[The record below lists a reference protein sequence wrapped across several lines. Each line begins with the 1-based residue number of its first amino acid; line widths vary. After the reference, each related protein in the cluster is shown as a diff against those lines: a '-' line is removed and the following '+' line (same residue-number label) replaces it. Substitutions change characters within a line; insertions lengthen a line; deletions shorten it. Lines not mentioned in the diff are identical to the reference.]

1 MDSSLRETA
10 SQPAYDYYDD
20 TDDIQEQTEKSIL
33 DKIIEESNKT
43 EAEKLLETF
52 QPSTILDKILKESD
66 TNTIL
71 EKIVPNEEETDK
83 ESLLSRIISMF
94 RK

>member
-1 MDSSLRETA
+1 MR
-10 SQPAYDYYDD
+10 
-20 TDDIQEQTEKSIL
+20 
-33 DKIIEESNKT
+33 
-43 EAEKLLETF
+43 AEKLNEAN
-52 QPSTILDKILKESD
+52 KILKESD